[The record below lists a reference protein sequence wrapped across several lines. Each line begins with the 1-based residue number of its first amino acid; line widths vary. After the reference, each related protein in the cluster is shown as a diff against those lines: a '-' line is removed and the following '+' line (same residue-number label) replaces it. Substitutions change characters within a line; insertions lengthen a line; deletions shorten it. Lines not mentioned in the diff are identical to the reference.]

1 MDKELLLNNR
11 KRKITKY
18 NNKGKEAMKGEWDQ
32 LKTQGKNN
40 LVW

>member
-18 NNKGKEAMKGEWDQ
+18 NNKEKKPRKESRDQ
-32 LKTQGKNN
+32 
-40 LVW
+40 